1 MQKAGCVRRRGGVRR
16 KYLTEN
22 HLVPPI
28 DPTSRQHPGA
38 RCSPMAAP
46 TPSPGSSIA
55 ASCGDQ
61 FRVPPRAWGYI
72 CVGTVTLICAGL
84 VTSSIRS
91 AKMAHQIG
99 SEPWMDVVL
108 KRSRSRRRIRTR
120 KAMKRPLAYLVVAI
134 AIVGSHPGL
143 VYAQGS
149 TGGTIGNDDK
159 SISGTRE
166 APRSAEPAKPE
177 VQAPAKKRTKSPL
190 QASKLHAAPQPSQGF
205 APMGSG
211 VISNG
216 NCICK
221 DNWRKSAQLN
231 SSQVASAPRTAS
243 EHIRAATKDN
253 LASDR
258 FRHLSRH

>member
-1 MQKAGCVRRRGGVRR
+1 
-16 KYLTEN
+16 
-22 HLVPPI
+22 
-28 DPTSRQHPGA
+28 
-38 RCSPMAAP
+38 
-46 TPSPGSSIA
+46 
-55 ASCGDQ
+55 
-61 FRVPPRAWGYI
+61 
-72 CVGTVTLICAGL
+72 
-84 VTSSIRS
+84 
-91 AKMAHQIG
+91 
-99 SEPWMDVVL
+99 
-108 KRSRSRRRIRTR
+108 
-120 KAMKRPLAYLVVAI
+120 MKRPLAYLVVAI

-159 SISGTRE
+159 SISETRE